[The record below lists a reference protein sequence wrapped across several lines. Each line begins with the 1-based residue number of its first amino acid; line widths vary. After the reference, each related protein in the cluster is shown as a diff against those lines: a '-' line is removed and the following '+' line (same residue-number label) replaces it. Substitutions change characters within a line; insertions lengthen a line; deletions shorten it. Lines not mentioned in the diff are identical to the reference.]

1 MAGTSKELTAEEKAA
16 QDAEEQARLEAEQ
29 KAKSKDSVVVTFVK
43 PYSRYSRGDVA
54 GFTVKEAERLV
65 KGKVAV
71 NGSKLPA
78 SKADQEPE
86 PKA

>member
-1 MAGTSKELTAEEKAA
+1 MAESTKKDEAAKDQAESKTEK
-16 QDAEEQARLEAEQ
+16 
-29 KAKSKDSVVVTFVK
+29 SVVTFTK
-43 PYSRYSRGDVA
+43 PWSRYSRGDVA
-54 GFTVKEAERLV
+54 GFSADEAERLV

-71 NGSKLPA
+71 KGTKLPA

>member
-1 MAGTSKELTAEEKAA
+1 MAEQTKKDENTEDKAA
-16 QDAEEQARLEAEQ
+16 P
-29 KAKSKDSVVVTFVK
+29 KTNKVVVTFTK

-54 GFTVKEAERLV
+54 GFNADEAERLV

-71 NGSKLPA
+71 KGTKLPA
-78 SKADQEPE
+78 NKADQEPE

>member
-1 MAGTSKELTAEEKAA
+1 M
-16 QDAEEQARLEAEQ
+16 AEQ
-29 KAKSKDSVVVTFVK
+29 TKKAEDAPKNDKVLITFTK
-43 PYSRYSRGDVA
+43 PWSRYSRGDVA
-54 GFTVKEAERLV
+54 GFSAEEAERLV

-71 NGSKLPA
+71 KGTKLPA

>member
-1 MAGTSKELTAEEKAA
+1 MAEPTK
-16 QDAEEQARLEAEQ
+16 
-29 KAKSKDSVVVTFVK
+29 KDESTPKTDKVVITFTK
-43 PYSRYSRGDVA
+43 PWSRYSRGDVA
-54 GFTVKEAERLV
+54 GFSADEAERLV

-71 NGSKLPA
+71 KGTKLPA

>member
-1 MAGTSKELTAEEKAA
+1 MAEPTKKDDAA
-16 QDAEEQARLEAEQ
+16 PTTD
-29 KAKSKDSVVVTFVK
+29 KVVITFTK
-43 PYSRYSRGDVA
+43 PWSRYSRGDVA
-54 GFTVKEAERLV
+54 GFSADEAERLV

-71 NGSKLPA
+71 KGTKLPA